1 MSEIQRVAV
10 VGGGLMGSGIAQVC
24 AQAGME
30 TCVIEV
36 DAARAAKA
44 QAAIERSVQK
54 GVERGKLSAAD
65 GAATLARVRAS
76 AELGDVAGCDL
87 VIEAIVEQLDA
98 KQAMWR
104 AVDALATPSAIF
116 ATNTSALPVAD
127 QAAVTTRAD
136 RFVGLHFFS
145 PVPAMPL
152 VEVVRAITTSEATVD
167 AALSFVRR
175 IGKVSILAKDTP
187 GFIVNLLLV
196 PYLNDAVRAYAH
208 GIASVADI
216 DTGMTLGTGVP
227 MGPLA
232 LCDAVGLDT
241 MAHVGRVMF
250 DAFHEA
256 RYATPPLIHR
266 MVASGWLGRKS
277 GLGFYDYTSSPP
289 RPREIRG

>member
-1 MSEIQRVAV
+1 
-10 VGGGLMGSGIAQVC
+10 
-24 AQAGME
+24 ME

-36 DAARAAKA
+36 DARRAAKA
-44 QAAIERSVQK
+44 RAAIERSVQK
-54 GVERGKLSAAD
+54 GVERGKLSADD

>member
-1 MSEIQRVAV
+1 
-10 VGGGLMGSGIAQVC
+10 MGSGIAQVC

-44 QAAIERSVQK
+44 QAAIERSVHRA
-54 GVERGKLSAAD
+54 VERGKLSAAD
-65 GAATLARVRAS
+65 GAATLTRVRTS
-76 AELGDVAGCDL
+76 TELGEVAGCDL

>member
-1 MSEIQRVAV
+1 MSEIARVAV

-24 AQAGME
+24 AHAGLE
-30 TCVIEV
+30 TRVIEV
-36 DAARAAKA
+36 DAARAAA
-44 QAAIERSVQK
+44 ARAAIERSLQK
-54 GVERGKLSAAD
+54 GVDRGKVTASDASAAL
-65 GAATLARVRAS
+65 GRLQVSAS
-76 AELGDVAGCDL
+76 MADVAGCDL
-87 VIEAIVEQLDA
+87 VIEAIIEQLEA
-98 KQAMWR
+98 KCAMWR
-104 AVDALATPSAIF
+104 AVDALADPHAIF

-127 QAAVTTRAD
+127 QAAATRRAD
-136 RFVGLHFFS
+136 RFVGMHFFS

-152 VEVVRAITTSEATVD
+152 VEVVRAVATSDATVE
-167 AALSFVRR
+167 AALAVARR
-175 IGKVSILAKDTP
+175 IGKVPILARDTP

-196 PYLNDAVRAYAH
+196 PYLHDAVRACEH
-208 GIASVADI
+208 GVASVADI

-266 MVASGWLGRKS
+266 MVVSGWLGRKS
-277 GLGFYDYTSSPP
+277 GLGFYDYSVSPP

>member
-1 MSEIQRVAV
+1 MSEIRRVAV

-24 AQAGME
+24 AQAGIE

-36 DAARAAKA
+36 DAGRAARA
-44 QAAIERSVQK
+44 QAAIERSVHK

-65 GAATLARVRAS
+65 GTATLHRIRAS
-76 AELGDVAGCDL
+76 TDLGDVAGCDL
-87 VIEAIVEQLDA
+87 VIEAIVEQLEA

-104 AVDALATPSAIF
+104 AVDALAAPTTLF

-127 QAAVTTRAD
+127 QAAVTARAD

-152 VEVVRAITTSEATVD
+152 VEVVRAITTSEATV
-167 AALSFVRR
+167 ASALAFVRQ

-196 PYLNDAVRAYAH
+196 PYLHDAVRAYAQ
-208 GIASVADI
+208 GVASVADI

-277 GLGFYDYTSSPP
+277 GLGFYDYSVAPP

>member
-1 MSEIQRVAV
+1 MNDMRRVAV

-24 AQAGME
+24 ARAGLE

-44 QAAIERSVQK
+44 RASIERSVQK
-54 GVERGKLSAAD
+54 GVERGKLTAAE
-65 GAATLARVRAS
+65 GASTLAHIHTS
-76 AELGDVAGCDL
+76 TDLGDVASCDL
-87 VIEAIVEQLDA
+87 VIEAIIEQLEA
-98 KQAMWR
+98 KCEMWR
-104 AVDALATPSAIF
+104 AVDGLAAPSAIF

-127 QAAVTTRAD
+127 QAAVTTRGD

-145 PVPAMPL
+145 PVPAMTL
-152 VEVVRAITTSEATVD
+152 VEVVRAVTTSDATMD
-167 AALSFVRR
+167 AALAFVRR
-175 IGKVSILAKDTP
+175 IGKVPIVAKDSP

-196 PYLNDAVRAYAH
+196 PYLHDAVRAYEH
-208 GIASVADI
+208 GVASVADI

-266 MVASGWLGRKS
+266 MVVSGWLGRKS
-277 GLGFYDYTSSPP
+277 GLGFYDYSVSPP

>member
-1 MSEIQRVAV
+1 MKT
-10 VGGGLMGSGIAQVC
+10 VGVLGCGLMGAGIAQVS
-24 AQAGME
+24 AAAGFE
-30 TCVIEV
+30 TIVLEV
-36 DAARAAKA
+36 NDAVLARGLGRIDTFLAGGVAKGKMTAEAKA
-44 QAAIERSVQK
+44 AILGRLRGTTAYADLAA
-54 GVERGKLSAAD
+54 
-65 GAATLARVRAS
+65 
-76 AELGDVAGCDL
+76 CDL
-87 VIEAIVEQLDA
+87 VIEAIVEQLEA

-104 AVDALATPSAIF
+104 AVDALAAPTTLL

-127 QAAVTTRAD
+127 QAAVTARAD

-152 VEVVRAITTSEATVD
+152 VEVVRAITTSEATVA
-167 AALSFVRR
+167 AALAFVRQ

-196 PYLNDAVRAYAH
+196 PYLHDAVRAYAQ
-208 GIASVADI
+208 GVASVADI

-277 GLGFYDYTSSPP
+277 GLGFYDYSVAPP